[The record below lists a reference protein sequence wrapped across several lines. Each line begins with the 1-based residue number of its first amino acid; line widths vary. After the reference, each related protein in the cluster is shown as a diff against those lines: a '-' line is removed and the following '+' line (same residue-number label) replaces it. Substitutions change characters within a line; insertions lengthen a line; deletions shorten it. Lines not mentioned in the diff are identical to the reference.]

1 MSARLAPLF
10 TFTPFIAAVSN
21 LSQLA
26 NALSG
31 SIAGFNVANISFKLN
46 PAGAAAGA
54 SGVTAASLA
63 ASLVLVFIAPGCHAG
78 TPNPAVAAAA
88 VPFVGTDP
96 APLSISITVPW
107 SVLTFMCS
115 PFLTLFR
122 KEESEL

>member
-1 MSARLAPLF
+1 MAPLF

-21 LSQLA
+21 LSQSA

-46 PAGAAAGA
+46 TAGAAGA

-63 ASLVLVFIAPGCHAG
+63 FLAISSVLVFIAPGEPAS

-88 VPFVGTDP
+88 VPFVQR
-96 APLSISITVPW
+96 LQ
-107 SVLTFMCS
+107 
-115 PFLTLFR
+115 
-122 KEESEL
+122 